1 VTVALNQTRLD
12 ALVVYFGAA
21 QTSDMII
28 RAIGGLA
35 ARMADLR
42 RTADAPAA
50 RRLGHEIKGVAGMYG
65 LDGVAEAALAIEH
78 NAETTRL
85 PDLVM
90 TLDRLMGQET
100 RELGAFAR
108 GLTASES

>member
-1 VTVALNQTRLD
+1 MALNQIRLD
-12 ALVVYFGAA
+12 ALVAYFGAA
-21 QTSDMII
+21 ATADMITRVI
-28 RAIGGLA
+28 DSLA

-65 LDGVAEAALAIEH
+65 LDEIAEVALAIEQGDG
-78 NAETTRL
+78 TTSL

-90 TLDRLMGQET
+90 TLDRLMGEAAL
-100 RELGAFAR
+100 ELGAFAR
-108 GLTASES
+108 GLTAP